1 MRSTGLQGGG
11 GRRRYSISLLLELIC
26 LRIGNVFM
34 SQQSQLDKLLEIAAE
49 ENQLTKREL
58 FIRGRDMTFWSR
70 PTTIS
75 EFQAAKKA
83 SKNPE
88 DFLEYTV
95 RLFVMKALD
104 QTGQRQF
111 TVEAIPVLM
120 GKGEGRLSMK
130 TATEIMAALN
140 PDEDAEDE
148 ALDMK
153 SAEEGSQAA

>member
-1 MRSTGLQGGG
+1 MG
-11 GRRRYSISLLLELIC
+11 
-26 LRIGNVFM
+26 
-34 SQQSQLDKLLEIAAE
+34 QQSQLDKLLEIAAI
-49 ENQLTKREL
+49 ENKLQKREL
-58 FIRGRDMTFWSR
+58 NILGKDLSFWSK
-70 PTTIS
+70 PTTIAD
-75 EFQAAKKA
+75 FQAAKKA

-120 GKGEGRLSMK
+120 GKGDKDQRLSMK

-140 PDEDAEDE
+140 PDEDEEAE

-153 SAEEGSQAA
+153 SVEEGSKAKKRSAS

>member
-1 MRSTGLQGGG
+1 M
-11 GRRRYSISLLLELIC
+11 
-26 LRIGNVFM
+26 
-34 SQQSQLDKLLEIAAE
+34 SQLDKLLEIAAE

-70 PTTIS
+70 PTTIAD
-75 EFQAAKKA
+75 FQAAKKA

-104 QTGQRQF
+104 ETGQRQF
-111 TVEAIPVLM
+111 AVDAIPVLM
-120 GKGEGRLSMK
+120 GKGPNKLSMK

-148 ALDMK
+148 VLDMK
-153 SAEEGSQAA
+153 STEEGSKAAQ